1 MLGTPQSLR
10 IDKPTQALQGNRITL
25 QRGFDWALILA
36 TELVQSPQKTWLNEV
51 EQTPQIDQGV
61 LDGRT
66 GTRHSKSRRNGF
78 DRLSHQ
84 CRGVLQLLRFI
95 AHDDRPLLARQ
106 GELLIAKCL
115 VRRQDDS
122 GAAHPTWAQQILD
135 AFRFQ
140 VGRDF
145 FLLELHRTQG

>member
-1 MLGTPQSLR
+1 MLGSAQSLR
-10 IDKPTQALQGNRITL
+10 INKPTQAIQGNRITL

-36 TELVQSPQKTWLNEV
+36 TELVQAPQKTWLNEV
-51 EQTPQIDQGV
+51 EEAPEIYQGV

-78 DRLSHQ
+78 NRLSDQ

-106 GELLIAKCL
+106 GKLLIAKCL
-115 VRRQDDS
+115 VSRQDDS
-122 GAAHPTWAQQILD
+122 GAAHPTRAQKVLD
-135 AFRFQ
+135 ALGFQ
-140 VGRDF
+140 VSRDF
-145 FLLELHRTQG
+145 FLLELHRT